1 MRLDGKS
8 FTPDSDAAGR
18 DEMKK
23 ILLFFAVISACYINA
38 ADFTTYYSDKSEK
51 SIAALEFVKTLHE
64 KYPDIN
70 FRNINVTES
79 AETRKSFKEL
89 IERFEME
96 KAVVPLFVIGDMRES
111 GYEPDSPEE
120 YQEKIEALLKKY
132 HEKRGDATFYFFYSH
147 KCPHCKKARPLV
159 DAWERKFSEIK
170 FRRLEVAR
178 DSENRALFEK
188 ISENLK
194 IQNPG
199 VPTFALGGSYVTG
212 YEVGQHEELIEKMI
226 TEYLAGNPD
235 AVKNASSD
243 TTVDVPFL
251 GKLDANL
258 ISLPSFTLIIGLLD
272 GINPCAI
279 WVLMF
284 LLTLMVNT
292 KSRKKLIMTGTIFV
306 VASGV
311 VYFLFMTAWLNIFL
325 FMGITETVTI
335 GLGIVAIVMGLIN
348 LKEFFFF
355 KKGISLMIPE
365 SAKPKLFK
373 KMRGVMGAENAVV
386 GIIGTIALAF
396 FVNLIELGCTIGLPA
411 IYTRVLSISGIS
423 PLKQYLYM
431 ALYNVYYVVPLA
443 IIVVIFV
450 FTMGKYRF
458 EEKYAKILKVVSGV
472 LMLTLG
478 IILVIKPELLVFI

>member
-1 MRLDGKS
+1 
-8 FTPDSDAAGR
+8 
-18 DEMKK
+18 MKK
-23 ILLFFAVISACYINA
+23 AILIFLVLSASCIFG
-38 ADFTTYYSDKSEK
+38 ADFTTYYSDKSSK
-51 SIAALEFVKTLHE
+51 SVASLEFVKKLAE

-70 FRNINVTES
+70 FNSINVTES
-79 AETRKSFKEL
+79 SETKKSFKEL

-96 KAVVPLFVIGDMRES
+96 KAVVPLFVIGDMREA
-111 GYEPDSPEE
+111 GYEPDSAEE
-120 YQEKIEALLKKY
+120 YQQKIEQMIKKFIA
-132 HEKRGDATFYFFYSH
+132 GSSDATFYFFYSH

-159 DAWERKFSEIK
+159 DAWEIK
-170 FRRLEVAR
+170 FPQIKFKRLEVAR
-178 DSENRALFEK
+178 DKTNRELFEK
-188 ISENLK
+188 ICTDLK
-194 IQNPG
+194 INNPG
-199 VPTFALGGSYVTG
+199 VPTFTLGGSYVTG
-212 YEVGQHEELIEKMI
+212 YEVGEHEELIEKMI

-251 GKLDANL
+251 GKLDASL
-258 ISLPSFTLIIGLLD
+258 ISLPSFTLLIGLLD

-284 LLTLMVNT
+284 LLTLLVNT
-292 KSRKKLIMTGTIFV
+292 KSRKKLIMTGTVFV

-335 GLGIVAIVMGLIN
+335 LLGVVAIIMGLIN

-355 KKGISLMIPE
+355 KKGVSLMIPE

-373 KMRGVMGAENAVV
+373 KMRGVMGTDNIFLGLA
-386 GIIGTIALAF
+386 GTIALAF

-411 IYTRVLSISGIS
+411 IYTRVLSISDIS
-423 PLKQYLYM
+423 TFQKYLYM

-443 IIVVIFV
+443 LIVLLFV

-458 EEKYAKILKVVSGV
+458 EERYAKILKVVSGI
-472 LMLTLG
+472 LMLALG
-478 IILVIKPELLVFI
+478 LILVIKPELLIFI

>member
-1 MRLDGKS
+1 
-8 FTPDSDAAGR
+8 
-18 DEMKK
+18 MKK
-23 ILLFFAVISACYINA
+23 ILLFFAVISVCYINA

-51 SIAALEFVKTLHE
+51 SVASLEFVKKLAE

-70 FRNINVTES
+70 FKNINVTEN
-79 AETRKSFKEL
+79 AETKKNFKEL
-89 IERFEME
+89 IEKFEME
-96 KAVVPLFVIGDMRES
+96 KAVVPLFVIGDMREA
-111 GYEPDSPEE
+111 GYEPDAPDE
-120 YQEKIEALLKKY
+120 YEQKVEQMIKKFIA
-132 HEKRGDATFYFFYSH
+132 GSGNATFYFFYSH
-147 KCPHCKKARPLV
+147 RCPHCKKARPLV
-159 DAWERKFSEIK
+159 DAWEKKFSQIK
-170 FRRLEVAR
+170 FKRYEVTSN
-178 DSENRALFEK
+178 SENRELFEK
-188 ISENLK
+188 VSKNLNIS
-194 IQNPG
+194 NPG
-199 VPTFALGGSYVTG
+199 VPTFTLGGSYVTG
-212 YEVGQHEELIEKMI
+212 YEVGEHEELIEKMI

-251 GKLDANL
+251 GKLDASL

-292 KSRKKLIMTGTIFV
+292 KSRKKLIITGTVFV

-335 GLGIVAIVMGLIN
+335 ILGVVAIIMGLIN

-355 KKGISLMIPE
+355 KKGVSLMIPE

-373 KMRGVMGAENAVV
+373 KMRSVMGTDNVILGLV
-386 GIIGTIALAF
+386 GTIALAF

-411 IYTRVLSISGIS
+411 IYTRVLSISDIS
-423 PLKQYLYM
+423 TLQKYLYM

-443 IIVVIFV
+443 LIVLLFV

-458 EEKYAKILKVVSGV
+458 EERYAKILKVVSGI

-478 IILVIKPELLVFI
+478 IILVIKPELLIFI